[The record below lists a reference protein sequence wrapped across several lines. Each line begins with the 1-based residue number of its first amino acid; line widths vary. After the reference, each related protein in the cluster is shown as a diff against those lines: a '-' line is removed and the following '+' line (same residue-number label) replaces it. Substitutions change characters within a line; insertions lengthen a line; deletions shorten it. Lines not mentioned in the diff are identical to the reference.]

1 MQGQKGYV
9 NDYVV
14 IIFGHYIN
22 PFAGGRVREYVTCAS
37 FFVRFGRVGMRWEK
51 GVGWGGWLLG

>member
-14 IIFGHYIN
+14 IIFDHYIN
-22 PFAGGRVREYVTCAS
+22 PRWDGGMREYVTQAS
-37 FFVRFGRVGMRWEK
+37 FFGSDGQRAEAVCEV
-51 GVGWGGWLLG
+51 

>member
-22 PFAGGRVREYVTCAS
+22 RRGDGGMREKVTWSS
-37 FFVRFGRVGMRWEK
+37 FFV
-51 GVGWGGWLLG
+51 GVSRRRQWPIRR

>member
-14 IIFGHYIN
+14 IIFGHYIICRD
-22 PFAGGRVREYVTCAS
+22 GGGMHGYVT
-37 FFVRFGRVGMRWEK
+37 
-51 GVGWGGWLLG
+51 